1 MFEGSQSAVFVQTT
15 LHYAELL
22 LDAALKAGTVK
33 SDAKPVVFY
42 HEAARIAGER
52 MGLAPFEADSRSR
65 RRPQPRRD
73 RRGRRVQDDREVLRA
88 HAPAARRGAA
98 AGGGRHERRTL
109 YGSRD
114 LDLDISRDLLLVLS
128 DLDERDV
135 APQPLRRRV
144 GRCPHTRA

>member
-52 MGLAPFEADSRSR
+52 MGLAPFEAD
-65 RRPQPRRD
+65 P
-73 RRGRRVQDDREVLRA
+73 G
-88 HAPAARRGAA
+88 
-98 AGGGRHERRTL
+98 
-109 YGSRD
+109 
-114 LDLDISRDLLLVLS
+114 
-128 DLDERDV
+128 DV
-135 APQPLRRRV
+135 STTPL
-144 GRCPHTRA
+144 